1 MKMLKGTQSGT
12 ATSPPS
18 SRASSQRT
26 LSSLGIQGGCELLPT
41 SRLFLSSFS
50 GLAQFPVLHLFFLPK
65 PVPGDLIEMH
75 FLQMDVPLPLLSRFC
90 IVRLFATPWTVGHQA
105 SLCRGFFQARIL
117 EWVAISSSKG
127 SSLPGIRF
135 ASPMAPALA
144 GRFFTTEP
152 PGKPIRCI
160 TTLQSRYYYPYF
172 MDMIQLYQI

>member
-1 MKMLKGTQSGT
+1 MLTQW
-12 ATSPPS
+12 
-18 SRASSQRT
+18 T
-26 LSSLGIQGGCELLPT
+26 LDTCK
-41 SRLFLSSFS
+41 LFWTLTLCWHLYISD
-50 GLAQFPVLHLFFLPK
+50 HLFAYVSP
-65 PVPGDLIEMH
+65 
-75 FLQMDVPLPLLSRFC
+75 QLLSR
-90 IVRLFATPWTVGHQA
+90 VWLFATPWTVAHQA
-105 SLCRGFFQARIL
+105 PLSLDFFQARIL